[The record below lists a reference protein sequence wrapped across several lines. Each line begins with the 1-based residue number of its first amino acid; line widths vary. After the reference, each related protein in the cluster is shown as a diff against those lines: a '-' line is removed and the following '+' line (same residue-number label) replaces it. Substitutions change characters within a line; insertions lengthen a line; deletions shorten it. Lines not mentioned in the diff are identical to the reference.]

1 MMKRKILIADDESR
15 MRRLISDFLK
25 RENYEIIEASDGD
38 EAIDLFLS
46 NKNIDLVILD
56 VMMPGSDGWEVCEYI
71 RELSNIPIIMLT
83 AKVTENDELHGF
95 TSGADEYITKPFSPL
110 ILVARVN
117 ALIKRTYGNESII
130 VRGILTLD
138 LEAKT
143 IIINNKITNLSST
156 ELKLLEFLIKNESKV
171 ISREILLDNI
181 WGFDYDGT
189 ARTVDTHMNR
199 LRIKLAEA
207 GDYLVTA
214 RGYGYKFEVV

>member
-1 MMKRKILIADDESR
+1 MKRKILIADDESR